1 MINAKYEKNAT
12 TPGLANPSTLKLLPI
27 RVSYLCQRSALL
39 QRGNA
44 LAAMGLEDEA
54 RQSYEKVFPLL
65 EGEPRCARVDWE
77 RHSLFVNIG
86 NTHSRSGDYTSAN
99 EQFKIAE
106 NLGNDHFGKEQGS
119 EKDGKG
125 MIACVKRARAFA
137 LRRDGNMDEAKSL
150 LKEVLEQQ
158 MKDNLEAEKKKAEE
172 KEEASA
178 KAAAANS
185 KEAIAAN

>member
-1 MINAKYEKNAT
+1 
-12 TPGLANPSTLKLLPI
+12 
-27 RVSYLCQRSALL
+27 
-39 QRGNA
+39 
-44 LAAMGLEDEA
+44 
-54 RQSYEKVFPLL
+54 
-65 EGEPRCARVDWE
+65 
-77 RHSLFVNIG
+77 
-86 NTHSRSGDYTSAN
+86 
-99 EQFKIAE
+99 
-106 NLGNDHFGKEQGS
+106 
-119 EKDGKG
+119 

>member
-1 MINAKYEKNAT
+1 
-12 TPGLANPSTLKLLPI
+12 
-27 RVSYLCQRSALL
+27 
-39 QRGNA
+39 
-44 LAAMGLEDEA
+44 MG
-54 RQSYEKVFPLL
+54 
-65 EGEPRCARVDWE
+65 ARVDWE

-119 EKDGKG
+119 E
-125 MIACVKRARAFA
+125 
-137 LRRDGNMDEAKSL
+137 RDGNMDEAKSL

-178 KAAAANS
+178 KVAAANS